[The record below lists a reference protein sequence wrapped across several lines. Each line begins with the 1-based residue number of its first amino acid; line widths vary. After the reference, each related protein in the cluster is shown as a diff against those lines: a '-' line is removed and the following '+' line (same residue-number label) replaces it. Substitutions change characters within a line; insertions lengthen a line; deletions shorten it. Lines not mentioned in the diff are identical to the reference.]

1 MNHRELILTACKK
14 AKFGFLK
21 LPEELQDDIIDG
33 LDGQTLTLEAA
44 RDLVK
49 ARGYSISHVAIA
61 KYYRAVRTERRLQDA
76 NQELSRIIEEFG
88 KKSYEEGLDSLVNL
102 VVALAATGLADGTV
116 GIKDIDLG
124 KLLAALNKGRQGVK
138 AEAQNAGD
146 SDKTEGCW
154 ATVREKPKG
163 LSLDAANEIRRS
175 ILGIK

>member
-49 ARGYSISHVAIA
+49 ARGYSISHAAIA

-88 KKSYEEGLDSLVNL
+88 KKSYEEGLDSLINL
-102 VVALAATGLADGTV
+102 VVALAATGLAEGSV
-116 GIKDIDLG
+116 GIKDVDLA
-124 KLLAALNKGRQGVK
+124 KLLAALNRGRQLGGPAQQGAGDGGANEGIRKKSVMTVET
-138 AEAQNAGD
+138 AEA
-146 SDKTEGCW
+146 
-154 ATVREKPKG
+154 
-163 LSLDAANEIRRS
+163 IRRQ
-175 ILGIK
+175 LLRGDGL